1 MGGKI
6 NIRLFWKIFIFESQ
20 LPSGYGRMKPDLV
33 TYGSLV
39 RGSNLISGCKV
50 LSGTSV
56 ASPVVSGAVALLA
69 RFIYTSFF
77 SYIKYSF

>member
-1 MGGKI
+1 
-6 NIRLFWKIFIFESQ
+6 
-20 LPSGYGRMKPDLV
+20 MKPDLV

-69 RFIYTSFF
+69 RFGFLYMFF
-77 SYIKYSF
+77 YIKYFDFQFCTSSYTKYNQSS

>member
-1 MGGKI
+1 
-6 NIRLFWKIFIFESQ
+6 
-20 LPSGYGRMKPDLV
+20 MKPDLV

-39 RGSNLISGCKV
+39 RGSNLVSGCKV

-69 RFIYTSFF
+69 RFALSL
-77 SYIKYSF
+77 

>member
-1 MGGKI
+1 
-6 NIRLFWKIFIFESQ
+6 
-20 LPSGYGRMKPDLV
+20 MKPDLV

-39 RGSNLISGCKV
+39 RGSNLNSGCKV

-69 RFIYTSFF
+69 RFASSSLFF
-77 SYIKYSF
+77 YYV